1 MEGYEMYVRDLFY
14 YTIFILVKK
23 ARSLFL
29 KGKMITNLAL
39 TLVDLREVAF
49 TRLVHNLRLVNRKE
63 DV

>member
-1 MEGYEMYVRDLFY
+1 MKGYKMYVRGLLFH
-14 YTIFILVKK
+14 TIIILIKE

-29 KGKMITNLAL
+29 QGKMITNLAL

-49 TRLVHNLRLVNRKE
+49 ARLAHNLRLVNRKK